1 MSHSFVT
8 ANTPPNP
15 PITELITITVATA
28 THPTKQPL
36 FHDKW
41 ELFEV
46 KTISNAFRAFYDF
59 IFYLLLNAIFFE
71 FAFAVVH
78 FWRHISVSL
87 RNQFGILSI
96 AVTWYNRAMALFER
110 GNIPALNF
118 IISNQSELKPL
129 NFFILAEGAFWYP
142 WFDDLTS

>member
-1 MSHSFVT
+1 MNIVYDWENWST
-8 ANTPPNP
+8 
-15 PITELITITVATA
+15 
-28 THPTKQPL
+28 THWIVYFMTNENYLKLKPFLMHLGHFTTL
-36 FHDKW
+36 
-41 ELFEV
+41 
-46 KTISNAFRAFYDF
+46 YF
-59 IFYLLLNAIFFE
+59 IFFLNTIFFE

-96 AVTWYNRAMALFER
+96 AVTWYNRAMAQFER

-118 IISNQSELKPL
+118 IISSQSELKPL
-129 NFFILAEGAFWYP
+129 NFFLLAEGAFWYP